1 MSRKKILI
9 PVVAFTLIIIVLIF
23 VLNPSH
29 KYNSLSISE
38 SKWKAIQ
45 EARIE
50 SKNLILED
58 IKFNDYKLIID
69 EKSNTLYYS
78 LINDSQNKYNPNV
91 SYSINSKNGK
101 LAVLSEEI
109 TSEKVKSNYQFKI
122 MIYDEKEYHIYN
134 LKCTDLPILNISY
147 NGNEEISE
155 KNIPMEMY
163 LFDNLSNIPNKIT
176 ISSGKIKENED
187 ELIFSLNM
195 LTPGKN
201 KREHRISILNMKPNS
216 EYKLT
221 KVDNLQLQEDNK
233 NIENRKHR
241 VELFLN
247 NEYKGVYSLDYI
259 EEKIKSN

>member
-1 MSRKKILI
+1 MSRNKILI
-9 PVVAFTLIIIVLIF
+9 PVIAFTLIIIVLII

-29 KYNSLSISE
+29 KYNKLSINE

-45 EARIE
+45 ESRTE
-50 SKNLILED
+50 NKNLILED
-58 IKFNDYKLIID
+58 IRFNDYKLIID
-69 EKSNTLYYS
+69 EKNNTIYYS
-78 LINDSQNKYNPNV
+78 IVNDSQNKFNPNV
-91 SYSINSKNGK
+91 EYSANKNTK
-101 LAVLSEEI
+101 LAILSDEI
-109 TSEKVKSNYQFKI
+109 TDEKIKNNYQFKI

-134 LKCTDLPILNISY
+134 LKCTNLPILNISY
-147 NGNEEISE
+147 EKNEEIKQ
-155 KNIPMEMY
+155 KNIPMEIY

-176 ISSGKIKENED
+176 ISSGKIKGNED

-259 EEKIKSN
+259 EEKINNN